1 MAEKRNLNRQISA
14 FYDDYHR
21 ERVRQPDEWMLRN
34 YWPSFV
40 GHTLE
45 VGGGTLHPQRR
56 DYAIVDL
63 SLEALRNA
71 RTKAILGAV
80 ADGTRLP
87 FKTGAF
93 DTVAC
98 HDVLE
103 HVVDPESFM
112 TEICRV
118 ARQRIIIAGPNY
130 NGGEQGNLDRRLIRW
145 LFQFITNPSSRI
157 VQLENPHLT
166 FDEQWGPDR
175 DAVTAPNAAW
185 VADQMRRYD
194 CRAVQVR
201 TWEVSAHVLNAVPA
215 LRCLGPFM
223 FVVGE
228 KA

>member
-1 MAEKRNLNRQISA
+1 MAEKRNLNHQISA
-14 FYDDYHR
+14 FYNDYHR
-21 ERVRQPDEWMLRN
+21 ERVRQPDQWMLRH
-34 YWPSFV
+34 YWPSFL
-40 GHTLE
+40 GRTLE
-45 VGGGTLHPQRR
+45 VGGGTLHPERQ

-87 FKTGAF
+87 FKKGGF

-112 TEICRV
+112 AEICRV
-118 ARQRIIIAGPNY
+118 ARQRIIIAGPNF
-130 NGGEQGNLDRRLIRW
+130 NGGEQGNLDRRLVRW
-145 LFQFITNPSSRI
+145 SFQFIFTPSSRLI
-157 VQLENPHLT
+157 QLENPHLT
-166 FDEQWGPDR
+166 FDEHWGPDL

-185 VADQMRRYD
+185 VASQMQRHGFKIT
-194 CRAVQVR
+194 QMR
-201 TWEVSAHVLNAVPA
+201 TWEVYAHGFNALPV

-228 KA
+228 KT